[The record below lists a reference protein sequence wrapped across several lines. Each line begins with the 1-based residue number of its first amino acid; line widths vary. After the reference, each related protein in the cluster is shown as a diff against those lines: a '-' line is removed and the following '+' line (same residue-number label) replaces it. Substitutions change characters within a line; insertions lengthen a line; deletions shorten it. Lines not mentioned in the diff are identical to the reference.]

1 MKAENLISK
10 NPPMNWNLAELNIAK
25 MMFEP
30 ESPQMQDFNDA
41 LDTVNALADAS
52 PGFVWRL
59 VSDSEQPENEL
70 VFNDPSWLVNL
81 SVWEDMAA
89 LAAFIRSDLHLSVMR
104 RRREWFEPLAEATMV
119 LWWVP
124 QGHTPSVAEAQKRLE
139 ALRENGSSPHAFGFS
154 EPFPAPG

>member
-1 MKAENLISK
+1 
-10 NPPMNWNLAELNIAK
+10 MNWNLAELNIAK
-25 MMFEP
+25 MMFES

-41 LDTVNALADAS
+41 LDTVNAHADVS

-59 VSDSEQPENEL
+59 ESDSENPEQDL

-81 SVWEDMAA
+81 SLWEDMDA
-89 LAAFIRSDLHLSVMR
+89 LSTFIRSDLHLSVMR

-124 QGHTPSVAEAQKRLE
+124 DGHIPSVAEAQEKLE
-139 ALRENGSSPHAFGFS
+139 ALRKNGSSPEAFAFS